1 MPGRTYEVDALLE
14 RLRGRMMLQLARRF
28 GFIQP
33 FIAAIISTTALA
45 IVLLDGALW
54 RIVIVGAATVG
65 ALAGHLYGRRVLVD
79 KSTDPLRPAFAENYA
94 AICSVIAVQS
104 LVVLATG
111 GLVSPLLVMM
121 LLPTFA
127 TAMFQTQAL
136 ARAVLLLELV
146 TLAICAVLQLFVIDL
161 VPTPLGGGAAYS
173 NVQLLANG
181 GVMAM
186 TQMIVHLAG
195 RRTRDGY
202 DRQLRQLAHARD
214 HALTVFADRTKELTT
229 LSGELAHELKNPLAS
244 VKGLAALVGKD
255 LDGKR
260 AERMSV
266 MRREIDRM
274 QSILEEF
281 LNFSRP
287 LAPLNL
293 RTVPVRDLADK
304 VAELHEGL
312 ATLRQVEIVVASFG
326 STSVTCDPRKVQQI
340 LVNLIQNAIDASP
353 DHGRIDIRIYDEGPQ
368 VIVEVLDEGEGIDK
382 QLGERIFEAGI
393 TTKEHGTG
401 LGLTVAR
408 AIAQQHQGDLHLLD
422 REGGGCRARL
432 VLPREGAV
440 RSTEAAASG
449 DEREPDELAS
459 AS

>member
-1 MPGRTYEVDALLE
+1 MLE
-14 RLRGRMMLQLARRF
+14 RLRGRMLLQLAKRF

-33 FIAAIISTTALA
+33 FIVVVIVTTALTIA
-45 IVLLDGALW
+45 IIDGSPW
-54 RIVIVGAATVG
+54 RIAMVSTACAVALVGHGVG
-65 ALAGHLYGRRVLVD
+65 RRMIAENARDAPDAPLPGYLAGFLALI
-79 KSTDPLRPAFAENYA
+79 S
-94 AICSVIAVQS
+94 VQS
-104 LVVLATG
+104 FVVFATG
-111 GLVSPLLVMM
+111 GLMSPLLVIM
-121 LLPTFA
+121 LMPTFA
-127 TAMFQTQAL
+127 TAMFQTRTL
-136 ARAVLLLELV
+136 ARAVLLLELF
-146 TLAICAVLQLFVIDL
+146 TLALCGILQAFVVDL
-161 VPTPLGGGAAYS
+161 VPAPFRGGAGHS
-173 NVQLLANG
+173 DLWLASSG
-181 GVMAM
+181 LVMAM
-186 TQMIVHLAG
+186 TQVIVHVSG

-202 DRQLRQLAHARD
+202 ERQLRQLAYARE
-214 HALTVFADRTKELTT
+214 HALTVFSDRTKELTT

-260 AERMSV
+260 AERMGV

-293 RTVPVRDLADK
+293 RAVPIRDLVDK

-312 ATLRQVEIVVASFG
+312 ATARHVEIVVTSFG
-326 STSVTCDPRKVQQI
+326 STTVTCDPRKVQQI
-340 LVNLIQNAIDASP
+340 LINLIQNAIDASP
-353 DHGRIDIRIYDEGPQ
+353 DSGRIDMRVHDEGPQ
-368 VIVEVLDEGEGIDK
+368 VIVEVLDEGEGLDPR
-382 QLGERIFEAGI
+382 LGVRIFEAGI

-408 AIAQQHQGDLHLLD
+408 AIAQQHQGDLDLFD
-422 REGGGCRARL
+422 RDGGGCRARL

-440 RSTEAAASG
+440 RSTEDAPVQTPDG
-449 DEREPDELAS
+449 DELAS